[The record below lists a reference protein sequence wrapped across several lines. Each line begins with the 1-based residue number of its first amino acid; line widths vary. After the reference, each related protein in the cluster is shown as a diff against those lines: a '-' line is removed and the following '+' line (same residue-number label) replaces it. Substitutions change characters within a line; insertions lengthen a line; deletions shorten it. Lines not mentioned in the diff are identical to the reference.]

1 MTGFLRQKL
10 SGIIIFMAAAFCPAG
25 APAQGLGPF
34 HLPAVGF
41 SEMFRETP
49 MFISPYDHQEGRVQ
63 FNMAMRWFNVWTYH
77 IQPQEGYDGDEY
89 DWGTHPEDFPFGH
102 GSFLLDMET
111 VSFNPRISVKLNE
124 KIQVDATVPVIY
136 QCGGI
141 LDGFVEGFHDT
152 FGIDQHNRDKWER
165 NGTAMLYVSP
175 TGRIIDSSRQ
185 IPGTFLGNIVVG
197 GSYRLRHAAPA
208 LGLRLLCKFPTS
220 TMDDGWKQ
228 NGIDATLQAALAWN
242 NGQFNGYHGAGVTV
256 YGSDGIDELELKK
269 LRFSLLNAIEYMI
282 SPTLSL
288 LAHLVAASPTAD
300 YPELDKPIVELTL
313 GFKKRMGRGMLEF
326 GLIENLFFYDNS
338 PDMGVHVAYTFSA
351 F

>member
-1 MTGFLRQKL
+1 VLNFLQKW
-10 SGIIIFMAAAFCPAG
+10 IPAVVFG
-25 APAQGLGPF
+25 LTAMLFPANAPAQGLGPF
-34 HLPAVGF
+34 HLPPVGF

-49 MFISPYDHQEGRVQ
+49 MFTSPYDHQEGRVQ
-63 FNMAMRWFNVWTYH
+63 FNMAMRWFNVWAYH
-77 IQPQEGYDGDEY
+77 IQPQDGYDGNEY
-89 DWGTHPEDFPFGH
+89 DWETRPEDFPFGH

-111 VSFNPRISVKLNE
+111 VSLNPRISVKLTE
-124 KIQVDATVPVIY
+124 KIQVDATVPVVY
-136 QCGGI
+136 QSGGI

-197 GSYRLRHAAPA
+197 GSYRLRNAAPA
-208 LGLRLLCKFPTS
+208 LGLRMLCKLPTS
-220 TMDDGWKQ
+220 TFDGGWKQ
-228 NGIDATLQAALAWN
+228 NGIDATFQTALAWN
-242 NGQFNGYHGAGVTV
+242 SGQFNGYHGAGVTF
-256 YGSDGIDELELKK
+256 YGSDGIDELDLEKF
-269 LRFSLLNAIEYMI
+269 RFTMLNAIEYML
-282 SPTLSL
+282 SPDFSL

-300 YPELDKPIVELTL
+300 YPELDKPIIELTL
-313 GFKKRMGRGMLEF
+313 GFKKRMRKGVLEF